1 MNLEE
6 FYFVSGCVNPFFLT
20 WCVRMGFSQLFKTHQ
35 KKKKKK
41 FTARYLLAN
50 EITEG
55 KELASGQTSEQFL
68 ILRIMV
74 QDWAPMAQNLKAGYS
89 KVILLCCSKETAS
102 VTK

>member
-1 MNLEE
+1 MMCSYGV
-6 FYFVSGCVNPFFLT
+6 FPTFPNPPK
-20 WCVRMGFSQLFKTHQ
+20 KT
-35 KKKKKK
+35 KKK

-74 QDWAPMAQNLKAGYS
+74 QDWAPRAQNLKAGYS
-89 KVILLCCSKETAS
+89 KVILLCCRKETAS